1 MLKQT
6 LSLVLIVLL
15 AQGALVVPVNAKTK
29 EEKAQQHAAKVKAAI
44 AKLGIGESA
53 RTEVKLRDET
63 KLKGY
68 IREAGE
74 ADFVIVDVKTGA
86 ATTVPYP
93 QVKQVKGNNLSTGTK
108 IAIGLGIVAGVIL
121 FLALLFAE

>member
-1 MLKQT
+1 M
-6 LSLVLIVLL
+6 
-15 AQGALVVPVNAKTK
+15 
-29 EEKAQQHAAKVKAAI
+29 
-44 AKLGIGESA
+44 
-53 RTEVKLRDET
+53 
-63 KLKGY
+63 
-68 IREAGE
+68 
-74 ADFVIVDVKTGA
+74 DVKTGA